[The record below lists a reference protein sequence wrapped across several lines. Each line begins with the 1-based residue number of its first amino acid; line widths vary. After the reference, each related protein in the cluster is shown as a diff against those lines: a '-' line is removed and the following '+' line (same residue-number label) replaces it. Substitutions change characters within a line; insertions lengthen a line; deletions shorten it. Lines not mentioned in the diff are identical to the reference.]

1 LKKALK
7 RQRIAWL
14 EGSFLPGEVVLR
26 GPAADWRLLGED

>member
-1 LKKALK
+1 
-7 RQRIAWL
+7 L